1 MRRFLPILA
10 ALLLTAGPAAAA
22 ITQVQHCGSSTS
34 SCSLTATGAG
44 NFLVV
49 TYDYFSASPTA
60 TCSDGSN
67 TYTVAGTAVNST
79 VNASLVVSY
88 AANIAGG
95 NITVAC
101 TTESSPAVTV
111 VEYSGVAT
119 TSPIDGTVGSS
130 NQLGA
135 SGESALAWPTLTVGA
150 GDGVFAAGAA
160 QGGGPMTGWTS
171 PMNVIVNR
179 TGQYDSQ
186 ADNLTGTAGSFTP
199 QGTATG
205 VAQYWAGVDF
215 AFKPAGGGGGS
226 ASVVPRHGASICCRE
241 QRR

>member
-1 MRRFLPILA
+1 MRRLIPIVAAVLLA
-10 ALLLTAGPAAAA
+10 AGPAAAA
-22 ITQVQHCGSSTS
+22 ITQVQHCGASTS
-34 SCSLTATGAG
+34 SCSLTGTGAG
-44 NFLVV
+44 HFLVV
-49 TYDYFSASPTA
+49 AYDYFSASPTA

-101 TTESSPAVTV
+101 TTESSPAITV

-119 TSPIDGTVGSS
+119 TSPIDGTVGTN
-130 NQLGA
+130 NQLGS
-135 SGESALAWPTLTVGA
+135 SGGSSLTWPTLTVGA

-160 QGGGPMTGWTS
+160 QGGGPLSSWTS
-171 PMNVIVNR
+171 PMGVIVNR
-179 TGQYDSQ
+179 TSQYDSQ
-186 ADNLTGTAGSFTP
+186 ADDLAGTAGSLAP
-199 QGTATG
+199 QASVVG

-215 AFKPAGGGGGS
+215 AFKAAAGV
-226 ASVVPRHGASICCRE
+226 ATVVPRHGASICCRP
-241 QRR
+241 Q